1 MTARK
6 STQRKLIELMMLTAM
21 ARSADHPA
29 MTARKS
35 TQRKLIELMML
46 TAMARKNLGP
56 YFWRR
61 RRTGCHCTGRNI
73 LAFTGKNDLERLVAF
88 LGEDRGTATSKVMV
102 ALLVFWASI

>member
-1 MTARK
+1 
-6 STQRKLIELMMLTAM
+6 
-21 ARSADHPA
+21 

-61 RRTGCHCTGRNI
+61 RRTGCHCTGRNV